1 MEFEVNLEEAVVTRL
16 VEEVIEEEVEV
27 KQQDQEEVVEV
38 GVGSEELEEVF

>member
-1 MEFEVNLEEAVVTRL
+1 MEFEVNLEEVVVTRL

>member
-16 VEEVIEEEVEV
+16 EEEVIEEEVEV